1 MKWCKNIS
9 PKSNGQVFM
18 NVCIVSFEMKGK
30 FLHEM
35 NSKDEVKQ
43 TIDDI
48 IEEYELK

>member
-18 NVCIVSFEMKGK
+18 NVCIVSFEMKDK
-30 FLHEM
+30 FLNEV
-35 NSKDEVKQ
+35 NSKKEVKQ

-48 IEEYELK
+48 VEEYEL